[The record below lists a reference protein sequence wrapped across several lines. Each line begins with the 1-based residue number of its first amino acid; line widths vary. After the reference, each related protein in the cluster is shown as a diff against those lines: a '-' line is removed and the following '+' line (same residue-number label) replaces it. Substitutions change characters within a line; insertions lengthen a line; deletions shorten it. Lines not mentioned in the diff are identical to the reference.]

1 MPQPSPPLD
10 ACRQRHTL
18 IYPRPQAWTRLLE
31 NRDGLARHPLL
42 LEWAERGWPLIA
54 RRPSA
59 HERDGVAVGLPL
71 PPAAGKARIALI
83 IAVEDIARVAPLP
96 ALSQAIGTAPT
107 AWQPHLHTLQ
117 RASKDHGVT
126 VQVFGSLAWEHLTGL
141 SYVTDASDL
150 DLAWSAPRRPQFAS
164 LLNTI
169 AHTDAASPM
178 RLDGE
183 IVFADGAA
191 ANWRE
196 LHSNAAHVILK
207 TSSALTLV
215 DRARIAQMLNG
226 I

>member
-1 MPQPSPPLD
+1 MPQLSPPIESF
-10 ACRQRHTL
+10 RRRHTL
-18 IYPRPQAWTRLLE
+18 IYPRRDAWQRLISEQAW
-31 NRDGLARHPLL
+31 LAEHPLL
-42 LEWAERGWPLIA
+42 LDWADHGWPLIA

-71 PPAAGKARIALI
+71 PPAAGKARIALML
-83 IAVEDIARVAPLP
+83 AAEDIDHVAPLP
-96 ALSQAIGTAPT
+96 ALSHTIATAPES
-107 AWQPHLHTLQ
+107 WQPHLHTLL

-126 VQVFGSLAWEHLTGL
+126 VQVFGSLAWQQLTGL

-164 LLNTI
+164 LLNSI

-183 IVFADGAA
+183 IVFSDGAA

-215 DRARIAQMLNG
+215 DRACIAQMLNG